1 MRTKSLKTGSKWNMW
16 ITVSLVILALYLV
29 FMLYPIL
36 RIMSQSVR
44 DNDTGALSMRY
55 FRQFFSDSYYFST
68 LFNSFKVS
76 ICATMICLIIGVPM
90 AYLYNVYEM
99 HGRRLLQILIILCSM
114 SAPFIGAYSWILL
127 LGRAGLITKFLRST
141 FHFMMPNIYGFGGIL
156 LVLSTKLFPLVFL
169 YVSGALKNVDNSLLE
184 ASANMGRT
192 GFKRFCTVVLP
203 LCMPSILAAALMV
216 FMRSLA
222 DFGTPLL
229 IGEGYRTFPVEIYKQ
244 YVGETSINHSFAAA
258 ISVIA
263 ILITLLVFLLQKYL
277 SKKSSFSMSAMHHI
291 ERKKPGVIASFF
303 IHLYC
308 YGMVAVSLM
317 PQVYLIYLSFR
328 NTSKTGNMFKD
339 GYSLMSYQQ
348 VFSTMG
354 NSIWNTIRICGIAL
368 VIIVVLS
375 ILISYLVIR
384 RPSFINN
391 IIDTL
396 SMVPYIIPGSVVGI
410 ALVMAFNN
418 KNFALTGTAV
428 IMIIAMC
435 IRRIPYTIRSSVA
448 VLGQIP
454 ISVEE
459 AAISLGASK
468 TKTLLAIT
476 VPMMFSGILSGAI
489 MSWVTLI
496 TELSSSIILY
506 SSNTI
511 TLNLGVYIM
520 VSRGTD
526 GKACAMSTILMV
538 FTVISLLI
546 FNKVSKNG
554 EISL

>member
-1 MRTKSLKTGSKWNMW
+1 MIKTKKIDFW
-16 ITVSLVILALYLV
+16 IPVSLGILALYVL

-36 RIMSQSVR
+36 KVITQSVR
-44 DNDTGALSMRY
+44 DNATGSFTLGY
-55 FRQFFSDSYYFST
+55 FKQFFSDPYYFIT
-68 LFNSFKVS
+68 LFNSFKIS
-76 ICATMICLIIGVPM
+76 ICVTIICLIIGVPL
-90 AYLYNVYEM
+90 AYLYNVYEIK
-99 HGRRLLQILIILCSM
+99 GRQLLQILIVLTSM

-127 LGRAGLITKFLRST
+127 LGRSGLITKFLKSA
-141 FHFMMPNIYGFGGIL
+141 FNIVMPNIYGFKGIL
-156 LVLSTKLFPLVFL
+156 LVLSTKLFSLVFL

-192 GFKRFCTVVLP
+192 GWRRFLTIVLP

-229 IGEGYRTFPVEIYKQ
+229 IGEGYRTFPVEIYNQ

-263 ILITLLVFLLQKYL
+263 IVITLIVFLFQKYL
-277 SKKSSFSMSAMHHI
+277 SNRTSFSMNAMHRI
-291 ERKKPGVIASFF
+291 ERKKPRLLASIAIHIYAYGLVI
-303 IHLYC
+303 
-308 YGMVAVSLM
+308 VSLL
-317 PQVYLIYLSFR
+317 PQVYLVFLSFR
-328 NTSKTGNMFKD
+328 NTTKTGNMFRS
-339 GYSLMSYQQ
+339 GYSLMSYRQ
-348 VFSTMG
+348 VFGTMG
-354 NSIWNTIRICGIAL
+354 GAIWNTVKICGGAL
-368 VIIVVLS
+368 VIVVVLA
-375 ILISYLVIR
+375 ILISYLVVR
-384 RPSFINN
+384 RYNIINN

-410 ALVMAFNN
+410 AMVMAFN
-418 KNFALTGTAV
+418 KGPLVLTGTAM
-428 IMIIAMC
+428 IMVIAMC

-459 AAISLGASK
+459 AAISLGAGK
-468 TKTLLAIT
+468 TKTLVRIT
-476 VPMMFSGILSGAI
+476 VPMMFSGIVSGAI

-506 SSNTI
+506 SSKTI
-511 TLNLGVYIM
+511 TLNLGVYVM

-526 GKACAMSTILMV
+526 GKACAVSTILMV
-538 FTVISLLI
+538 FTVISLLL
-546 FNKVSKNG
+546 FTKVSKDG
-554 EISL
+554 DISI

>member
-1 MRTKSLKTGSKWNMW
+1 MLKTKKTDLW
-16 ITVSLVILALYLV
+16 ILVSLGILALYVL

-36 RIMSQSVR
+36 KVITQSVR
-44 DNDTGALSMRY
+44 DNATGSFTLGY
-55 FRQFFSDSYYFST
+55 FKQFFSDPYYFIT
-68 LFNSFKVS
+68 LFNSFKIS
-76 ICATMICLIIGVPM
+76 ICVTVICLVIGVPL
-90 AYLYNVYEM
+90 AYLYNIYEIK
-99 HGRRLLQILIILCSM
+99 GRQLLQILIVLTSM

-127 LGRAGLITKFLRST
+127 LGRSGLITKFLKST
-141 FHFMMPNIYGFGGIL
+141 FNIAMPNIYGFKGIL
-156 LVLSTKLFPLVFL
+156 LVLSTKLFSLVFL

-192 GFKRFCTVVLP
+192 GWRRFLTIVLP

-229 IGEGYRTFPVEIYKQ
+229 IGEGYRTFPVEIYNQ

-263 ILITLLVFLLQKYL
+263 IVITLIVFLFQKYL
-277 SKKSSFSMSAMHHI
+277 SNRTSFSMNAMHRI
-291 ERKKPGVIASFF
+291 ERKKPRLLASIAIHIYAYGLVI
-303 IHLYC
+303 
-308 YGMVAVSLM
+308 VSLL
-317 PQVYLIYLSFR
+317 PQVYLVFLSFR
-328 NTSKTGNMFKD
+328 NTTKTGNMFRS
-339 GYSLMSYQQ
+339 GYSLMSYRQ
-348 VFSTMG
+348 VFGTMG
-354 NSIWNTIRICGIAL
+354 GAIWNTVKICGCAL
-368 VIIVVLS
+368 VIVVVLA
-375 ILISYLVIR
+375 ILISYLVVR
-384 RPSFINN
+384 RYNIINN

-410 ALVMAFNN
+410 AMVMAFN
-418 KNFALTGTAV
+418 KGPLVLTGTAM
-428 IMIIAMC
+428 IMVIAMC

-459 AAISLGASK
+459 AAISLGAGK
-468 TKTLLAIT
+468 TKTLVRIT
-476 VPMMFSGILSGAI
+476 VPMMFSGIVSGAI

-506 SSNTI
+506 SSKTI
-511 TLNLGVYIM
+511 TLNLGVYVM

-526 GKACAMSTILMV
+526 GKACAVSTILMV
-538 FTVISLLI
+538 FTVVSLLL
-546 FNKVSKNG
+546 FTKVSKDG
-554 EISL
+554 DISI

>member
-1 MRTKSLKTGSKWNMW
+1 MKKTKRIDMW
-16 ITVSLVILALYLV
+16 IIVSLVILALYLL
-29 FMLYPIL
+29 FMLYPVL
-36 RIMSQSVR
+36 KVTVQSVL
-44 DNDTGALSMRY
+44 DNETGALTLRY
-55 FRQFFSDSYYFST
+55 FKQFFGDPYYSRT
-68 LFNSFKVS
+68 LLNSFKLA
-76 ICATMICLIIGVPM
+76 ICATVVCLILGVPL
-90 AYLYNVYEM
+90 AYLYNVYEIK
-99 HGRRLLQILIILCSM
+99 GRNALQILIVLCSM
-114 SAPFIGAYSWILL
+114 SAPFLGAYSWILL
-127 LGRAGLITKFLRST
+127 LGRSGLITKFIKST
-141 FHFMMPNIYGFGGIL
+141 FGIAMPSIYGFGGIL

-192 GFKRFCTVVLP
+192 GIKRFITVVLP

-244 YVGETSINHSFAAA
+244 YVGETSVNHSFAAA

-263 ILITLLVFLLQKYL
+263 ILITLVVFLIQRKLTEKT
-277 SKKSSFSMSAMHHI
+277 SFSMSAMHHI
-291 ERKKPGVIASFF
+291 ERKKPRLLPGIL
-303 IHLYC
+303 IHIYA
-308 YGMVAVSLM
+308 YGLVALSLM

-328 NTSKTGNMFKD
+328 NTSLTGNMFKE
-339 GYSLMSYQQ
+339 GYSLMSYKQ
-348 VFSTMG
+348 VLSTMG
-354 NSIWNTIRICGIAL
+354 DAIWNTIRICGGSL
-368 VIIVVLS
+368 VIIVVLA
-375 ILISYLVIR
+375 ILISYLVVR
-384 RPSFINN
+384 RPNLINK

-410 ALVMAFNN
+410 ALIMAFNE
-418 KNFALTGTAV
+418 KPIVLTGTAL
-428 IMIIAMC
+428 IMVVSMC

-459 AAISLGASK
+459 ASISLGASK
-468 TKTLLAIT
+468 TKTLARIT
-476 VPMMFSGILSGAI
+476 VPMMFNGILSGAI

-506 SSNTI
+506 SSKTI
-511 TLNLGVYIM
+511 TLNLGVYVM
-520 VSRGTD
+520 VSRGCD
-526 GKACAMSTILMV
+526 GKACAMSTILTL

-546 FNKVSKNG
+546 FTKVSKNG
-554 EISL
+554 DISM

>member
-1 MRTKSLKTGSKWNMW
+1 MLKTKKTDLW
-16 ITVSLVILALYLV
+16 ILVSLGILALYVL

-36 RIMSQSVR
+36 KVITQSVR
-44 DNDTGALSMRY
+44 DNATGSFTLGY
-55 FRQFFSDSYYFST
+55 FKQFFSDPYYFIT
-68 LFNSFKVS
+68 LFNSFKIS
-76 ICATMICLIIGVPM
+76 ICVTIICLIIGVPL
-90 AYLYNVYEM
+90 AYLYNVYEIK
-99 HGRRLLQILIILCSM
+99 GRQMLQILIVLTSM

-127 LGRAGLITKFLRST
+127 LGRSGLITKFLKSA
-141 FHFMMPNIYGFGGIL
+141 FNVVMPNIYGFKGIL
-156 LVLSTKLFPLVFL
+156 LVLSTKLFSLVFL

-192 GFKRFCTVVLP
+192 GWRRFLTIVLP

-229 IGEGYRTFPVEIYKQ
+229 IGEGYRTFPVEIYNQ

-263 ILITLLVFLLQKYL
+263 IIITLIVFLFQKYL
-277 SKKSSFSMSAMHHI
+277 SNRTSFSMNAMHRI
-291 ERKKPGVIASFF
+291 ERKKPRLLASIAIHIYAYGLVI
-303 IHLYC
+303 
-308 YGMVAVSLM
+308 VSLL
-317 PQVYLIYLSFR
+317 PQVYLVFLSFR
-328 NTSKTGNMFKD
+328 NTTKTGNMFRS
-339 GYSLMSYQQ
+339 GYSLMSYRQ
-348 VFSTMG
+348 VFGTMG
-354 NSIWNTIRICGIAL
+354 GAIWNTVKICGGAL
-368 VIIVVLS
+368 VIVVVLA
-375 ILISYLVIR
+375 ILISYLVVR
-384 RPSFINN
+384 RYNIINN

-410 ALVMAFNN
+410 AMVMAFN
-418 KNFALTGTAV
+418 KGPLVLTGTAM
-428 IMIIAMC
+428 IMVIAMC

-459 AAISLGASK
+459 AAISLGAGK
-468 TKTLLAIT
+468 TKTLVRIT
-476 VPMMFSGILSGAI
+476 VPMMFSGIVSGAI

-506 SSNTI
+506 SSKTI
-511 TLNLGVYIM
+511 TLNLGVYVM

-526 GKACAMSTILMV
+526 GKACAVSTILMV
-538 FTVISLLI
+538 FTVISLLL
-546 FNKVSKNG
+546 FTKVSKDG
-554 EISL
+554 DISI

>member
-1 MRTKSLKTGSKWNMW
+1 MQRVHSRRKRADLW
-16 ITVSLVILALYLV
+16 IIVSLVILALYLL
-29 FMLYPIL
+29 FMLYPVL
-36 RIMSQSVR
+36 RITSQSVR
-44 DNDTGALSMRY
+44 DNDTGSLTLRY
-55 FRQFFSDSYYFST
+55 FKQFFSDPYYFTT

-76 ICATMICLIIGVPM
+76 LCATVICLILGVPL
-90 AYLYNVYEM
+90 AYLYNMYEI
-99 HGRRLLQILIILCSM
+99 HGRKTLQTLIILCSM
-114 SAPFIGAYSWILL
+114 SAPFLGAYSWILL
-127 LGRAGLITKFLRST
+127 LGRAGLITKFIRRT
-141 FHFMMPNIYGFGGIL
+141 FGFVMPNIYGFGGIL

-192 GFKRFCTVVLP
+192 GLKRFVTVVLP

-263 ILITLLVFLLQKYL
+263 ILITLVVFLGQRYL
-277 SKKSSFSMSAMHHI
+277 SNRTSFSMSAMHHI
-291 ERKKPGVIASFF
+291 ERKKPGLVQSIL
-303 IHLYC
+303 IHVYA
-308 YGMVAVSLM
+308 YGLVAISLM
-317 PQVYLIYLSFR
+317 PQVYLVYLSFR

-339 GYSLMSYQQ
+339 GYSLMSYRQ
-348 VFSTMG
+348 VFETMG
-354 NSIWNTIRICGIAL
+354 DSVWNTIRICGSAL
-368 VIIVVLS
+368 VIIVVLA
-375 ILISYLVIR
+375 ILISYLVVR
-384 RPSFINN
+384 RPNLVNKF
-391 IIDTL
+391 IDTL
-396 SMVPYIIPGSVVGI
+396 SMVPYIIPGSVIGI
-410 ALVMAFNN
+410 ALVISFNN
-418 KNFALTGTAV
+418 KYLPLTGTAI
-428 IMIIAMC
+428 IMVVAMC

-468 TKTLLAIT
+468 AKTLVRIT
-476 VPMMFSGILSGAI
+476 VPMMFSGIVSGAI

-506 SSNTI
+506 SSKTI

-526 GKACAMSTILMV
+526 GKACAVSTILMI
-538 FTVISLLI
+538 FTIISLLL
-546 FNKVSKNG
+546 FNKFSKDG

>member
-1 MRTKSLKTGSKWNMW
+1 MLKTKKTDLW
-16 ITVSLVILALYLV
+16 ILVSLGILALYVL

-36 RIMSQSVR
+36 KVITQSVR
-44 DNDTGALSMRY
+44 DNATGSFTLGY
-55 FRQFFSDSYYFST
+55 FKQFFSDPYYFIT
-68 LFNSFKVS
+68 LFNSFKIS
-76 ICATMICLIIGVPM
+76 ICVTIICLVIGVPL
-90 AYLYNVYEM
+90 AYLYNIYEIK
-99 HGRRLLQILIILCSM
+99 GRQLLQILIVLTSM

-127 LGRAGLITKFLRST
+127 LGRSGLITKFLKST
-141 FHFMMPNIYGFGGIL
+141 FNIAMPNIYGFKGIL
-156 LVLSTKLFPLVFL
+156 LVLSTKLFSLVFL

-192 GFKRFCTVVLP
+192 GWRRFLTIVLP

-229 IGEGYRTFPVEIYKQ
+229 IGEGYRTFPVEIYNQ

-263 ILITLLVFLLQKYL
+263 IFITLIVFLFQKYL
-277 SKKSSFSMSAMHHI
+277 SNRTSFSMNAMHRI
-291 ERKKPGVIASFF
+291 ERKKPRLLASIAIHIYAYGLVI
-303 IHLYC
+303 
-308 YGMVAVSLM
+308 VSLL
-317 PQVYLIYLSFR
+317 PQVYLVFLSFR
-328 NTSKTGNMFKD
+328 NTTKTGNMFRS
-339 GYSLMSYQQ
+339 GYSLMSYRQ
-348 VFSTMG
+348 VFGTMG
-354 NSIWNTIRICGIAL
+354 GAIWNTVKICGGAL
-368 VIIVVLS
+368 VIVVVLA
-375 ILISYLVIR
+375 ILISYLVVR
-384 RPSFINN
+384 RYNIINN

-410 ALVMAFNN
+410 AMVMAFN
-418 KNFALTGTAV
+418 KGPLVLTGTAM
-428 IMIIAMC
+428 IMVIAMC

-459 AAISLGASK
+459 AAISLGAGK
-468 TKTLLAIT
+468 TKTLVRIT
-476 VPMMFSGILSGAI
+476 VPMMFSGIVSGAI

-506 SSNTI
+506 SSKTI
-511 TLNLGVYIM
+511 TLNLGVYVM

-526 GKACAMSTILMV
+526 GKACAVSTILMV
-538 FTVISLLI
+538 FTVISLLL
-546 FNKVSKNG
+546 FTKVSKDG
-554 EISL
+554 DISI

>member
-1 MRTKSLKTGSKWNMW
+1 MLKTKKTDLW
-16 ITVSLVILALYLV
+16 ILVSLGILALYVL

-36 RIMSQSVR
+36 KVITQSVR
-44 DNDTGALSMRY
+44 DNATGSFTLGY
-55 FRQFFSDSYYFST
+55 FKQFFSDPYYFIT
-68 LFNSFKVS
+68 LFNSFKIS
-76 ICATMICLIIGVPM
+76 ICVTIICLIIGVPL
-90 AYLYNVYEM
+90 AYLYNVYEIK
-99 HGRRLLQILIILCSM
+99 GRQLLQILIVLTSM

-127 LGRAGLITKFLRST
+127 LGRSGLITKFLKST
-141 FHFMMPNIYGFGGIL
+141 FNIAMPNIYGFKGIL
-156 LVLSTKLFPLVFL
+156 LVLSTKLFSLVFL

-192 GFKRFCTVVLP
+192 GWRRFLTIVLP

-229 IGEGYRTFPVEIYKQ
+229 IGEGYRTFPVEIYNQ

-263 ILITLLVFLLQKYL
+263 IVITLIVFLFQKYL
-277 SKKSSFSMSAMHHI
+277 SNRTSFSMNAMHRI
-291 ERKKPGVIASFF
+291 ERKKPRLLASIAIHIYAYGLVI
-303 IHLYC
+303 
-308 YGMVAVSLM
+308 VSLL
-317 PQVYLIYLSFR
+317 PQVYLVFLSFR
-328 NTSKTGNMFKD
+328 NTTKTGNMFRS
-339 GYSLMSYQQ
+339 GYSLMSYRQ
-348 VFSTMG
+348 VFGTMG
-354 NSIWNTIRICGIAL
+354 GAIWNTVKICGGAL
-368 VIIVVLS
+368 VIVVVLA
-375 ILISYLVIR
+375 ILISYLVVR
-384 RPSFINN
+384 RYNIINN

-410 ALVMAFNN
+410 AMVMAFN
-418 KNFALTGTAV
+418 KGPLVLTGTAM
-428 IMIIAMC
+428 IMVIAMC

-459 AAISLGASK
+459 AAISLGAGK
-468 TKTLLAIT
+468 TKTLVRIT
-476 VPMMFSGILSGAI
+476 VPMMFSGIVSGAI

-506 SSNTI
+506 SSKTI
-511 TLNLGVYIM
+511 TLNLGVYVM

-526 GKACAMSTILMV
+526 GKACAVSTILMV
-538 FTVISLLI
+538 FTVISLLL
-546 FNKVSKNG
+546 FTKVSKDGN
-554 EISL
+554 ISI

>member
-1 MRTKSLKTGSKWNMW
+1 MLKTKKTDLW
-16 ITVSLVILALYLV
+16 ILVSLGILALYVL

-36 RIMSQSVR
+36 KVITQSVR
-44 DNDTGALSMRY
+44 DNATGSFTLGY
-55 FRQFFSDSYYFST
+55 FKQFFSDPYYFIT
-68 LFNSFKVS
+68 LFNSFKIS
-76 ICATMICLIIGVPM
+76 ICVTVICLVIGVPL
-90 AYLYNVYEM
+90 AYLYNIYEIK
-99 HGRRLLQILIILCSM
+99 GRQLLQILIVLTSM

-127 LGRAGLITKFLRST
+127 LGRSGLITKFLKST
-141 FHFMMPNIYGFGGIL
+141 FNIAMPNIYGFKGIL
-156 LVLSTKLFPLVFL
+156 LVLSTKLFSLVFL

-192 GFKRFCTVVLP
+192 GWRRFLTIVLP

-229 IGEGYRTFPVEIYKQ
+229 IGEGYRTFPVEIYNQ

-263 ILITLLVFLLQKYL
+263 ILITLIVFLFQKYL
-277 SKKSSFSMSAMHHI
+277 SNRMSFSMNAMHRI
-291 ERKKPGVIASFF
+291 ERKKPRLLASIAIHVYAYALVI
-303 IHLYC
+303 I
-308 YGMVAVSLM
+308 SLL
-317 PQVYLIYLSFR
+317 PQVYLIFLSFK
-328 NTSKTGNMFKD
+328 NTTKTGNMFRS
-339 GYSLMSYQQ
+339 GYSLMSYRQ
-348 VFSTMG
+348 VFGTMG
-354 NSIWNTIRICGIAL
+354 GAIWNTVKICGGAL
-368 VIIVVLS
+368 VIVVVLA
-375 ILISYLVIR
+375 ILISYLVVR
-384 RPSFINN
+384 RYNIINN

-410 ALVMAFNN
+410 AMVMAFN
-418 KNFALTGTAV
+418 KGPLVLTGTAM
-428 IMIIAMC
+428 IMVIAMC

-459 AAISLGASK
+459 AAISLGAGK
-468 TKTLLAIT
+468 TKTLVRIT
-476 VPMMFSGILSGAI
+476 VPMMFSGIVSGAI

-506 SSNTI
+506 SSKTI
-511 TLNLGVYIM
+511 TLNLGVYVM

-526 GKACAMSTILMV
+526 GKACAVSTILMV
-538 FTVISLLI
+538 FTVISLLL
-546 FNKVSKNG
+546 FTKVSKDG
-554 EISL
+554 DISI

>member
-1 MRTKSLKTGSKWNMW
+1 MIKTKKIDFW
-16 ITVSLVILALYLV
+16 IPVSLGILALYVL

-36 RIMSQSVR
+36 KVITQSVR
-44 DNDTGALSMRY
+44 DNATGSFTLGY
-55 FRQFFSDSYYFST
+55 FKQFFSDPYYFIT
-68 LFNSFKVS
+68 LFNSFKIS
-76 ICATMICLIIGVPM
+76 ICVTIICLIIGVPL
-90 AYLYNVYEM
+90 AYLYNVYEIK
-99 HGRRLLQILIILCSM
+99 GRQLLQILIVLTSM

-127 LGRAGLITKFLRST
+127 LGRSGLITKFLKSA
-141 FHFMMPNIYGFGGIL
+141 FNIVMPNIYGFKGIL
-156 LVLSTKLFPLVFL
+156 LVLSTKLFSLVFL

-192 GFKRFCTVVLP
+192 GWRRFLTIVLP

-229 IGEGYRTFPVEIYKQ
+229 IGEGYRTFPVEIYNQ

-263 ILITLLVFLLQKYL
+263 IFITLIVFLFQKYL
-277 SKKSSFSMSAMHHI
+277 SNRTSFSMSALHRI
-291 ERKKPGVIASFF
+291 ERKKPRLLASIAIHIYAYALVI
-303 IHLYC
+303 I
-308 YGMVAVSLM
+308 SLL
-317 PQVYLIYLSFR
+317 PQAYLIFLSFK
-328 NTSKTGNMFKD
+328 NTTKTGNMFRS
-339 GYSLMSYQQ
+339 GYSLMSYRQ
-348 VFSTMG
+348 VFGTMG
-354 NSIWNTIRICGIAL
+354 GAIWNTVKICGGAL
-368 VIIVVLS
+368 VIVVVLA
-375 ILISYLVIR
+375 ILISYLVVR
-384 RPSFINN
+384 RYNIINN

-410 ALVMAFNN
+410 AMVMAFN
-418 KNFALTGTAV
+418 KGPLVLTGTAM
-428 IMIIAMC
+428 IMVIAMC

-459 AAISLGASK
+459 AAISLGAGK
-468 TKTLLAIT
+468 TKTLVRIT
-476 VPMMFSGILSGAI
+476 VPMMFSGIVSGAI

-506 SSNTI
+506 SSKTI
-511 TLNLGVYIM
+511 TLNLGVYVM

-526 GKACAMSTILMV
+526 GKACAVSTILMV
-538 FTVISLLI
+538 FTVISLLL
-546 FNKVSKNG
+546 FTKVSKDG
-554 EISL
+554 DISI

>member
-1 MRTKSLKTGSKWNMW
+1 MLKTKKTDLW
-16 ITVSLVILALYLV
+16 ILVSLGILALYVL

-36 RIMSQSVR
+36 KVITQSVR
-44 DNDTGALSMRY
+44 DNATGSFTLGY
-55 FRQFFSDSYYFST
+55 FKQFFSDPYYFIT
-68 LFNSFKVS
+68 LFNSFKIS
-76 ICATMICLIIGVPM
+76 ICVTVICLVIGVPL
-90 AYLYNVYEM
+90 AYLYNIYEIK
-99 HGRRLLQILIILCSM
+99 GRQMLQILIVLTSM

-127 LGRAGLITKFLRST
+127 LGRSGLITKFLKST
-141 FHFMMPNIYGFGGIL
+141 FNIVMPNIYGFKGIL
-156 LVLSTKLFPLVFL
+156 LVLSTKLFSLVFL

-192 GFKRFCTVVLP
+192 GWRRFLTIVLP

-229 IGEGYRTFPVEIYKQ
+229 IGEGYRTFPVEIYNQ

-263 ILITLLVFLLQKYL
+263 IVITLIVFLFQKYL
-277 SKKSSFSMSAMHHI
+277 SNRTSFSMNAMHRI
-291 ERKKPGVIASFF
+291 ERKKPHLLASIAIHIYAYGLVI
-303 IHLYC
+303 
-308 YGMVAVSLM
+308 VSLL
-317 PQVYLIYLSFR
+317 PQVYLVFLSFR
-328 NTSKTGNMFKD
+328 NTTKTGNMFRS
-339 GYSLMSYQQ
+339 GYSLMSYRQ
-348 VFSTMG
+348 VFGTMG
-354 NSIWNTIRICGIAL
+354 GAIWNTVKICGGAL
-368 VIIVVLS
+368 VIVVVLA
-375 ILISYLVIR
+375 ILISYLVVR
-384 RPSFINN
+384 RYNIINN

-410 ALVMAFNN
+410 AMVMAFN
-418 KNFALTGTAV
+418 KGPLVLTGTAM
-428 IMIIAMC
+428 IMVIAMC

-459 AAISLGASK
+459 AAISLGAGK
-468 TKTLLAIT
+468 TKTLVRIT
-476 VPMMFSGILSGAI
+476 VPMMFSGIVSGAI

-506 SSNTI
+506 SSKTI
-511 TLNLGVYIM
+511 TLNLGVYVM

-526 GKACAMSTILMV
+526 GKACAVSTILMV
-538 FTVISLLI
+538 FTVVSLLL
-546 FNKVSKNG
+546 FTKVSKDG
-554 EISL
+554 DISI

>member
-1 MRTKSLKTGSKWNMW
+1 MLKTKKTDLW
-16 ITVSLVILALYLV
+16 ILVSLGILALYVL

-36 RIMSQSVR
+36 KVITQSVR
-44 DNDTGALSMRY
+44 DNVTGSFTLGY
-55 FRQFFSDSYYFST
+55 FKQFFSDPYYFIT
-68 LFNSFKVS
+68 LFNSFKIS
-76 ICATMICLIIGVPM
+76 ICVTVICLVIGVPL
-90 AYLYNVYEM
+90 AYLYNIYEIK
-99 HGRRLLQILIILCSM
+99 GRQLLQILIVLTSM

-127 LGRAGLITKFLRST
+127 LGRSGLITKFLKST
-141 FHFMMPNIYGFGGIL
+141 FNIAMPNIYGFKGIL
-156 LVLSTKLFPLVFL
+156 LVLSTKLFSLVFL

-192 GFKRFCTVVLP
+192 GWRRFLTIVLP

-229 IGEGYRTFPVEIYKQ
+229 IGEGYRTFPVEIYNQ

-263 ILITLLVFLLQKYL
+263 IVITLIVFLFQKYL
-277 SKKSSFSMSAMHHI
+277 SNRTSFSMNAMHRI
-291 ERKKPGVIASFF
+291 ERKKPRLLASIAIHIYAYALVI
-303 IHLYC
+303 
-308 YGMVAVSLM
+308 VSLL
-317 PQVYLIYLSFR
+317 PQVYLVFLSFR
-328 NTSKTGNMFKD
+328 NTTKTGNMFRS
-339 GYSLMSYQQ
+339 GYSLMSYRQ
-348 VFSTMG
+348 VFGTMG
-354 NSIWNTIRICGIAL
+354 GAIWNTVKICGGAL
-368 VIIVVLS
+368 VIVVVLA
-375 ILISYLVIR
+375 ILISYLVVR
-384 RPSFINN
+384 RYNIINN

-410 ALVMAFNN
+410 AMVMAFN
-418 KNFALTGTAV
+418 KGPLVLTGTAM
-428 IMIIAMC
+428 IMVIAMC

-459 AAISLGASK
+459 AAISLGAGK
-468 TKTLLAIT
+468 TKTLVRIT
-476 VPMMFSGILSGAI
+476 VPMMFSGIVSGAI

-506 SSNTI
+506 SSKTI
-511 TLNLGVYIM
+511 TLNLGVYVM

-526 GKACAMSTILMV
+526 GKACAVSTILMV
-538 FTVISLLI
+538 FTVISLLL
-546 FNKVSKNG
+546 FTKVSKDG
-554 EISL
+554 DISI

>member
-1 MRTKSLKTGSKWNMW
+1 MLKTKKTDLW
-16 ITVSLVILALYLV
+16 ILVSLGILALYVL

-36 RIMSQSVR
+36 KVITQSVR
-44 DNDTGALSMRY
+44 DNATGSFTLGY
-55 FRQFFSDSYYFST
+55 FKQFFSDPYYFIT
-68 LFNSFKVS
+68 LFNSFKIS
-76 ICATMICLIIGVPM
+76 ICVTIICLIIGVPL
-90 AYLYNVYEM
+90 AYLYNVYEIK
-99 HGRRLLQILIILCSM
+99 GRQMLQILIVLTSM

-127 LGRAGLITKFLRST
+127 LGRSGLITKFLKST
-141 FHFMMPNIYGFGGIL
+141 FNIAMPNIYGFKGIL
-156 LVLSTKLFPLVFL
+156 LVLSTKLFSLVFL

-192 GFKRFCTVVLP
+192 GWRRFLTIVLP

-229 IGEGYRTFPVEIYKQ
+229 IGEGYRTFPVEIYNQ

-263 ILITLLVFLLQKYL
+263 IVITLIVFLFQKYL
-277 SKKSSFSMSAMHHI
+277 SNRTSFSMNAMHRI
-291 ERKKPGVIASFF
+291 ERKKPRLLASIAIHIYAYGLVI
-303 IHLYC
+303 
-308 YGMVAVSLM
+308 VSLL
-317 PQVYLIYLSFR
+317 PQVYLVFLSFR
-328 NTSKTGNMFKD
+328 NTTKTGNMFRS
-339 GYSLMSYQQ
+339 GYSLMSYRQ
-348 VFSTMG
+348 VFGTMG
-354 NSIWNTIRICGIAL
+354 GAIWNTVKICGGAL
-368 VIIVVLS
+368 VIVVVLA
-375 ILISYLVIR
+375 ILISYLVVR
-384 RPSFINN
+384 RYNIINN

-410 ALVMAFNN
+410 AMVMAFN
-418 KNFALTGTAV
+418 KGPLVLTGTAM
-428 IMIIAMC
+428 IMVIAMC

-459 AAISLGASK
+459 AAISLGAGK
-468 TKTLLAIT
+468 TKTLVRIT
-476 VPMMFSGILSGAI
+476 VPMMFSGIVSGAI

-506 SSNTI
+506 SSKTI
-511 TLNLGVYIM
+511 TLNLGVYVM

-526 GKACAMSTILMV
+526 GKACAVSTILMV
-538 FTVISLLI
+538 FTVISLLL
-546 FNKVSKNG
+546 FTKVSKDG
-554 EISL
+554 DISI

>member
-1 MRTKSLKTGSKWNMW
+1 MIKTKKIDFW
-16 ITVSLVILALYLV
+16 IPVSLGILALYVL

-36 RIMSQSVR
+36 KVITQSVR
-44 DNDTGALSMRY
+44 DNTTGAFTLGY
-55 FRQFFSDSYYFST
+55 FKQFFSDPYYFIT
-68 LFNSFKVS
+68 LFNSFKIS
-76 ICATMICLIIGVPM
+76 ICVTVICLVIGVPL
-90 AYLYNVYEM
+90 AYLYNVYEIK
-99 HGRRLLQILIILCSM
+99 GRQLLQILIVLTSM

-127 LGRAGLITKFLRST
+127 LGRSGLITKFLKSA
-141 FHFMMPNIYGFGGIL
+141 FNIAMPNIYGFKGIL
-156 LVLSTKLFPLVFL
+156 LVLSTKLFSLVFL

-192 GFKRFCTVVLP
+192 GWRRFLTIVLP

-229 IGEGYRTFPVEIYKQ
+229 IGEGYRTFPVEIYNQ

-263 ILITLLVFLLQKYL
+263 ILITLIVFLLQKYL
-277 SKKSSFSMSAMHHI
+277 SNRTSFLMSALHRI
-291 ERKKPGVIASFF
+291 ERKKPRLLASIAIHIYAYALVI
-303 IHLYC
+303 I
-308 YGMVAVSLM
+308 SLL
-317 PQVYLIYLSFR
+317 PQAYLIFLSFK
-328 NTSKTGNMFKD
+328 NTTKTGNMFRS
-339 GYSLMSYQQ
+339 GYSLMSYRQ
-348 VFSTMG
+348 VFGTMG
-354 NSIWNTIRICGIAL
+354 GAIWNTVKICGGAL
-368 VIIVVLS
+368 VIVVVLA
-375 ILISYLVIR
+375 ILISYLVVR
-384 RPSFINN
+384 RYNIINN

-410 ALVMAFNN
+410 AMVMAFN
-418 KNFALTGTAV
+418 KGPLVLTGTAM
-428 IMIIAMC
+428 IMVIAMC

-459 AAISLGASK
+459 AAISLGAGK
-468 TKTLLAIT
+468 TKTLVRIT
-476 VPMMFSGILSGAI
+476 VPMMFSGIVSGAI

-506 SSNTI
+506 SSKTI
-511 TLNLGVYIM
+511 TLNLGVYVM

-526 GKACAMSTILMV
+526 GKACAVSTILMV
-538 FTVISLLI
+538 FTVISLLL
-546 FNKVSKNG
+546 FTKVSKDG
-554 EISL
+554 DISI

>member
-1 MRTKSLKTGSKWNMW
+1 MLKTKKTDLW
-16 ITVSLVILALYLV
+16 ILVSLGILALYVL

-36 RIMSQSVR
+36 KVITQSVR
-44 DNDTGALSMRY
+44 DNATGSFTLGY
-55 FRQFFSDSYYFST
+55 FKQFFSDPYYFIT
-68 LFNSFKVS
+68 LFNSFKIS
-76 ICATMICLIIGVPM
+76 ICVTVICLVIGVPL
-90 AYLYNVYEM
+90 AYLYNIYEIK
-99 HGRRLLQILIILCSM
+99 GRQLLQILIVLTSM

-127 LGRAGLITKFLRST
+127 LGRSGLITKFLKSA
-141 FHFMMPNIYGFGGIL
+141 FNIAMPNIYGFKGIL
-156 LVLSTKLFPLVFL
+156 LVLSTKLFSLVFL

-192 GFKRFCTVVLP
+192 GWRRFLTIVLP

-229 IGEGYRTFPVEIYKQ
+229 IGEGYRTFPVEIYNQ

-263 ILITLLVFLLQKYL
+263 ILITLIVFLFQKYL
-277 SKKSSFSMSAMHHI
+277 SNRMSFSMNAMHRI
-291 ERKKPGVIASFF
+291 ERKKPRLLASIAIHVYAYGLVI
-303 IHLYC
+303 
-308 YGMVAVSLM
+308 VSLL
-317 PQVYLIYLSFR
+317 PQVYLVFLSFR
-328 NTSKTGNMFKD
+328 NTTKTGNMFRS
-339 GYSLMSYQQ
+339 GYSLMSYRQ
-348 VFSTMG
+348 VFGTMG
-354 NSIWNTIRICGIAL
+354 GAIWNTVKICGGAL
-368 VIIVVLS
+368 VIVVVLA
-375 ILISYLVIR
+375 ILISYLVVR
-384 RPSFINN
+384 RYNIINN

-410 ALVMAFNN
+410 AMVMAFN
-418 KNFALTGTAV
+418 KGPLVLTGTAM
-428 IMIIAMC
+428 IMVIAMC

-459 AAISLGASK
+459 AAISLGAGK
-468 TKTLLAIT
+468 TKTLVRIT
-476 VPMMFSGILSGAI
+476 VPMMFSGIVSGAI

-506 SSNTI
+506 SSKTI
-511 TLNLGVYIM
+511 TLNLGVYVM

-526 GKACAMSTILMV
+526 GKACAVSTILMV
-538 FTVISLLI
+538 FTVISLLL
-546 FNKVSKNG
+546 FTKVSKDG
-554 EISL
+554 DISI

>member
-1 MRTKSLKTGSKWNMW
+1 MTKTKKYDYWV
-16 ITVSLVILALYLV
+16 IVSLIILALYLL
-29 FMLYPIL
+29 FMLYPVL
-36 RIMSQSVR
+36 TVTTQSVR
-44 DNDTGALSMRY
+44 DNDTGAFTLEY
-55 FRQFFSDSYYFST
+55 FKRFFSDSYYSIT
-68 LFNSFKVS
+68 LLNSFKVS
-76 ICATMICLIIGVPM
+76 ICATLVCLIVGVPL
-90 AYLYNVYEM
+90 AYLYNIYEM
-99 HGRRLLQILIILCSM
+99 KGRRLLQILIVLCSM

-127 LGRAGLITKFLRST
+127 LGRAGLITKFVKAT
-141 FHFMMPNIYGFGGIL
+141 FGITLPGIYGFGGIL

-192 GFKRFCTVVLP
+192 GIRRFFTVVMP

-244 YVGETSINHSFAAA
+244 YVGETSVNHSFAAA

-263 ILITLLVFLLQKYL
+263 ILITLVVFLVQKYL
-277 SKKSSFSMSAMHHI
+277 SNKMSFSMSAMHHI
-291 ERKKPGVIASFF
+291 ERKKPKPLVNVL
-303 IHLYC
+303 IHIYA
-308 YGMVAVSLM
+308 YGLVALSLM

-328 NTSKTGNMFKD
+328 NTTKTGNMFTD
-339 GYSLMSYQQ
+339 GYSLMNYQQ

-354 NSIWNTIRICGIAL
+354 DAIWNTIRICGGAL
-368 VIIVVLS
+368 ILIVVLA
-375 ILISYLVIR
+375 ILISYLVVR
-384 RPSFINN
+384 RPNVINGL
-391 IIDTL
+391 IDTL

-410 ALVMAFNN
+410 ALVMSFNGN
-418 KNFALTGTAV
+418 PLALTGTAIIMV
-428 IMIIAMC
+428 ISMC

-459 AAISLGASK
+459 AAISLGSSK
-468 TKTLLAIT
+468 TKTLVRIT

-506 SSNTI
+506 SSKTI
-511 TLNLGVYIM
+511 TLNLGVYVM
-520 VSRGTD
+520 VSRGCD
-526 GKACAMSTILMV
+526 GKACAISTILTV
-538 FTVISLLI
+538 FTVISLIL
-546 FNKVSKNG
+546 FTKFSKSG
-554 EISL
+554 DISI

>member
-1 MRTKSLKTGSKWNMW
+1 MLKTKKTDLW
-16 ITVSLVILALYLV
+16 ILVSLGILALYVL

-36 RIMSQSVR
+36 KVITQSVR
-44 DNDTGALSMRY
+44 DNATGSFTLGY
-55 FRQFFSDSYYFST
+55 FKQFFSDPYYFIT
-68 LFNSFKVS
+68 LFNSFKIS
-76 ICATMICLIIGVPM
+76 ICVTVICLVIGVPL
-90 AYLYNVYEM
+90 AYLYNVYEIK
-99 HGRRLLQILIILCSM
+99 GRQLLQILIVLTSM

-127 LGRAGLITKFLRST
+127 LGRSGLITKFLKST
-141 FHFMMPNIYGFGGIL
+141 FNIAMPNIYGFKGIL
-156 LVLSTKLFPLVFL
+156 LVLSTKLFSLVFL

-192 GFKRFCTVVLP
+192 GWRRFLTIVLP

-229 IGEGYRTFPVEIYKQ
+229 IGEGYRTFPVEIYNQ

-263 ILITLLVFLLQKYL
+263 IVITLIVFLFQKYL
-277 SKKSSFSMSAMHHI
+277 SNRTSFSMNAMHRI
-291 ERKKPGVIASFF
+291 ERKKPRLLASIAIHIYAYGLVI
-303 IHLYC
+303 
-308 YGMVAVSLM
+308 VSLL
-317 PQVYLIYLSFR
+317 PQVYLVFLSFR
-328 NTSKTGNMFKD
+328 NTTKTGNMFRS
-339 GYSLMSYQQ
+339 GYSLMSYRQ
-348 VFSTMG
+348 VFGTMG
-354 NSIWNTIRICGIAL
+354 GAIWNTVKICGGAL
-368 VIIVVLS
+368 VIVVVLA
-375 ILISYLVIR
+375 ILISYLVVR
-384 RPSFINN
+384 RYNIINN

-410 ALVMAFNN
+410 AMVMAFN
-418 KNFALTGTAV
+418 KGPLVLTGTAM
-428 IMIIAMC
+428 IMVIAMC

-459 AAISLGASK
+459 AAISLGAGK
-468 TKTLLAIT
+468 TKTLVRIT
-476 VPMMFSGILSGAI
+476 VPMMFSGIVSGAI

-506 SSNTI
+506 SSKTI
-511 TLNLGVYIM
+511 TLNLGVYVM

-526 GKACAMSTILMV
+526 GKACAVSTILMV
-538 FTVISLLI
+538 FTVISLLL
-546 FNKVSKNG
+546 FTKVSKDG
-554 EISL
+554 DISI

>member
-1 MRTKSLKTGSKWNMW
+1 MLKTKKTDLW
-16 ITVSLVILALYLV
+16 ILVSLGILALYVL

-36 RIMSQSVR
+36 KVITQSVR
-44 DNDTGALSMRY
+44 DNATGSFTLGY
-55 FRQFFSDSYYFST
+55 FKQFFSDPYYFIT
-68 LFNSFKVS
+68 LFNSFKIS
-76 ICATMICLIIGVPM
+76 ICVTVICLVIGVPL
-90 AYLYNVYEM
+90 AYLYNIYEIK
-99 HGRRLLQILIILCSM
+99 GRQMLQILIVLTSM

-127 LGRAGLITKFLRST
+127 LGRSGLITKFLKST
-141 FHFMMPNIYGFGGIL
+141 FNIVMPNIYGFKGIL
-156 LVLSTKLFPLVFL
+156 LVLSTKLFSLVFL

-192 GFKRFCTVVLP
+192 GWRRFLTIVLP

-229 IGEGYRTFPVEIYKQ
+229 IGEGYRTFPVEIYNQ

-263 ILITLLVFLLQKYL
+263 IVITLIVFLFQKYL
-277 SKKSSFSMSAMHHI
+277 SNRTSFSMNAMHRI
-291 ERKKPGVIASFF
+291 ERKKPRLLASIAIHIYAYGLVI
-303 IHLYC
+303 
-308 YGMVAVSLM
+308 VSLL
-317 PQVYLIYLSFR
+317 PQVYLVFLSFR
-328 NTSKTGNMFKD
+328 NTTKTGNMFRS
-339 GYSLMSYQQ
+339 GYSLMSYRQ
-348 VFSTMG
+348 VFGTMG
-354 NSIWNTIRICGIAL
+354 GAIWNTVKICGGAL
-368 VIIVVLS
+368 VIVVVLA
-375 ILISYLVIR
+375 ILISYLVVR
-384 RPSFINN
+384 RYNIINN

-410 ALVMAFNN
+410 AMVMAFN
-418 KNFALTGTAV
+418 KGPLVLTGTAM
-428 IMIIAMC
+428 IMVIAMC

-459 AAISLGASK
+459 AAISLGAGK
-468 TKTLLAIT
+468 TKTLVRIT
-476 VPMMFSGILSGAI
+476 VPMMFSGIVSGAI

-506 SSNTI
+506 SSKTI
-511 TLNLGVYIM
+511 TLNLGVYVM

-526 GKACAMSTILMV
+526 GKACAVSTILMV
-538 FTVISLLI
+538 FTVISLLL
-546 FNKVSKNG
+546 FTKVSKDG
-554 EISL
+554 DISI